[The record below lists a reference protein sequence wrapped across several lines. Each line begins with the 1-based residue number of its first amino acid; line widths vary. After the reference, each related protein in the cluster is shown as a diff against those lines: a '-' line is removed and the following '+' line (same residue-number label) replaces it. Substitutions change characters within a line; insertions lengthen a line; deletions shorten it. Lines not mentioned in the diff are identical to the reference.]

1 MKIKRSSWHYK
12 VVSDMCAPSMPGSLC
27 SYMAVL
33 LALLLIVASALAL
46 VGIAEFLAWR
56 NGWRIAL
63 IIHGAFAAVGAL
75 VCGFTC
81 LLVWWVRPNRRDCL
95 ALGGLPRKP
104 RSALSSSMSDDSN

>member
-12 VVSDMCAPSMPGSLC
+12 VVSMCAPSMPGSLC

-46 VGIAEFLAWR
+46 VGIAEFSAWR

-81 LLVWWVRPNRRDCL
+81 LLVWWVAPQPKGL
-95 ALGGLPRKP
+95 LGTWWAAKKAKVCPVIEYE
-104 RSALSSSMSDDSN
+104 